1 MYLSLKFM
9 INEENL
15 VLHIKNSKIF
25 NEQLKLQLI
34 THFEKLNNFQ
44 KNKILEALNYEKHLA
59 LNYLRGLK
67 NSEIMSFE
75 EIKNNIEALH
85 RNNRKKLEA
94 EEENNKQEEL
104 WNLLNSL
111 DFI

>member
-1 MYLSLKFM
+1 M

-15 VLHIKNSKIF
+15 ISHIRNSKIF
-25 NEQLKLQLI
+25 NETLKSQLI
-34 THFEKLNNFQ
+34 IHFDKLNEIQ
-44 KNKILEALNYEKHLA
+44 KNKILDFLSYEKYLA
-59 LNYLRGLK
+59 LNYLRSLK

-94 EEENNKQEEL
+94 AEENNKQEEL